1 MHIGSFLITPTTF
14 DRSQHG
20 SRSHECKPWRQ
31 INLREWLLLCSWFSL
46 RNRQEKVWRLL
57 HQRKEI
63 GDRKGLH
70 SVHLWWKVK
79 AFYWGHHEPCASHFP
94 SEVSRTLAWAIK
106 GLLLIVRAHVVKG
119 QSILLRAWT
128 LRPDNACGTCPPS
141 KWGSRA
147 NCQRWGALVSID
159 HFQGFCKDYWHPWN
173 TNPGWFPPRQEWWPR
188 GP

>member
-1 MHIGSFLITPTTF
+1 MAPALLVVFIEKQAGESMTPSPTEE
-14 DRSQHG
+14 RN
-20 SRSHECKPWRQ
+20 WRQ
-31 INLREWLLLCSWFSL
+31 
-46 RNRQEKVWRLL
+46 
-57 HQRKEI
+57 
-63 GDRKGLH
+63 KGPAQCAL
-70 SVHLWWKVK
+70 VVK
-79 AFYWGHHEPCASHFP
+79 GQAFYWGHHEPCVSHFP

-106 GLLLIVRAHVVKG
+106 GLLLVRAHVVKG
-119 QSILLRAWT
+119 QSILLRAWA